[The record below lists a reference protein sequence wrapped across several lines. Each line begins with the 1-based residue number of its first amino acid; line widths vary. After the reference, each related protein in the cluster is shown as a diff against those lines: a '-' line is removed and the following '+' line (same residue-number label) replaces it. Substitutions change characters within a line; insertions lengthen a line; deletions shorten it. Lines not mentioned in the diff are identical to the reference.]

1 MNGIMHLGINTMMA
15 RSGSPVMVEA
25 FGVIYQACMSLRLGL
40 MGMTHNPS
48 FFS

>member
-1 MNGIMHLGINTMMA
+1 MNGVMHLEINMIMVHF
-15 RSGSPVMVEA
+15 GLQEMVED